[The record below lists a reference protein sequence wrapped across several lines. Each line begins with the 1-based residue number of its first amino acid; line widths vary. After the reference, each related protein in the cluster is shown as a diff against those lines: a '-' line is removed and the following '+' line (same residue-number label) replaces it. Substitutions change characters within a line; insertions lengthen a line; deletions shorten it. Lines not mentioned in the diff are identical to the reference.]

1 MNKRIYI
8 VEDEIIV
15 SMEIQDRLMRL
26 GYLVSGTAVSGEEA
40 LEEIPN
46 SRSDLVL
53 MDIRLSGSLGG
64 IETVELLKEFVNIPV
79 VFITAYS
86 DKRTIDRMIAVD
98 PAGYI
103 LKPISDLE
111 LLTAIESALS
121 NPFEYE
127 HLNEVLYYRV

>member
-15 SMEIQDRLMRL
+15 SMEIQDRLLRL
-26 GYLVSGTAVSGEEA
+26 GYLISGTSVSGEDA
-40 LEEIPN
+40 LEEIPASN
-46 SRSDLVL
+46 SDLVL
-53 MDIRLSGSLGG
+53 MDIRLSGTLGG
-64 IETVELLKEFVNIPV
+64 IETVELLKEFIEIPV

-86 DKRTIDRMIAVD
+86 DKTTIDKMIAVD

-111 LLTAIESALS
+111 LLAAIESALIA
-121 NPFEYE
+121 PYDHEPA
-127 HLNEVLYYRV
+127 HEVLYYRV